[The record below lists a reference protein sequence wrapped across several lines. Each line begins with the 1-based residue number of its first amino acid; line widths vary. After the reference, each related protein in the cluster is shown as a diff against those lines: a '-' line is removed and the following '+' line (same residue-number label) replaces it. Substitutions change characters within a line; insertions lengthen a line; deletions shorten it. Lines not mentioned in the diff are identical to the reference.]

1 VVTCVSRLVARKG
14 QDVLIRALPSVRARV
29 PGTLLL
35 LVGAGPDA
43 ARLRA
48 LAMGHGVADAVV
60 FTGAVAEPDLGA
72 YHAAGDVFAL
82 PCRTRGLGL
91 DVEGL
96 GIALLEAA
104 ASGLPVVAGRSGGA
118 PEAVREGRS
127 GHVVD
132 GRDVP
137 ALADVLVGLLDDPAR
152 AAAMGAAG
160 RAWMREE
167 WGWRARAAR
176 LSALLGTAH
185 AAQAG
190 CLRPA

>member
-1 VVTCVSRLVARKG
+1 
-14 QDVLIRALPSVRARV
+14 
-29 PGTLLL
+29 
-35 LVGAGPDA
+35 
-43 ARLRA
+43 
-48 LAMGHGVADAVV
+48 
-60 FTGAVAEPDLGA
+60 
-72 YHAAGDVFAL
+72 
-82 PCRTRGLGL
+82 
-91 DVEGL
+91 
-96 GIALLEAA
+96 
-104 ASGLPVVAGRSGGA
+104 
-118 PEAVREGRS
+118 VREGRS